1 MLVGIYTNKSKDVGG
16 IWSNKL
22 HSLLNR
28 YGIDYIDIFDGN
40 FSAVNPMEHAPEK
53 KPDLIVVLGGDGT
66 ILGLTTYAA
75 ENSVPVIGIN
85 AGKLGFLT
93 EFETFEMESAVE
105 MIKHGKLKAD
115 ERILLQIEAGEKRYY
130 ALNDCVLQRLCSEEN
145 TGSLIVGL
153 SVALDNTLVDKI
165 TGDGLIIS
173 TPTGSTAYSLSAG
186 GPILAPGIES
196 FCITPISAHSL
207 HHRPII
213 YGTQSAC
220 VVAVEEGGLT
230 GLFCDG
236 KLICRLSAGDSV
248 KVSRAARTINF
259 LRKKD
264 SNFYNRLLLKLN
276 NGRE

>member
-1 MLVGIYTNKSKDVGG
+1 MKIGIYTNKSKDVGG
-16 IWSNKL
+16 IWSGKL
-22 HSLLNR
+22 HSLLKR
-28 YGIDYIDIFDGN
+28 RGIEYIDIPDGN
-40 FSAVNPMEHAPEK
+40 FSVLNPAECEIAEK
-53 KPDLIVVLGGDGT
+53 IDVIIVLGGDGT

-75 ENSVPVIGIN
+75 KHNVPIIGIN

-93 EFETFEMESAVE
+93 EFETFEMEMAVE
-105 MIKHGKLKAD
+105 LIKENKLKRD
-115 ERILLQIEAGEKRYY
+115 ERILLKIDVNNQTFF
-130 ALNDCVLQRLCSEEN
+130 ALNDCVFQRIYDEDSV
-145 TGSLIVGL
+145 GSLVVGL
-153 SVALDNTLVDKI
+153 SVSLDDTLVDKI
-165 TGDGLIIS
+165 TGDGVIVS

-213 YGTQSAC
+213 YASQSMC
-220 VVAVEEGGLT
+220 TVCVEEGGAV

-236 KLICRLSAGDSV
+236 KLVKKLSRQETVNISKAPYDI
-248 KVSRAARTINF
+248 AF

-276 NGRE
+276 SGRT